1 VQPDGYPT
9 NWQHY
14 DSHVL
19 YVGVDQFGFRPS
31 NGDVN
36 RFGARFRAAAKFQGV
51 LLEGYAQS
59 TVSGYSSLCRVLFI
73 WSAFESFMS
82 ICNLE
87 QRTVGPLLDGY
98 GALAVADEIRAT
110 DAGNA
115 FYRFIQER
123 VNAAHRTELENYF
136 NQDPCN
142 VAYLASAIRHI
153 FAHGSLTPNANQVEP
168 PTVVA
173 VCNRLCDFLLSV
185 MDREFGNKVA
195 HGLDDL
201 HGR

>member
-1 VQPDGYPT
+1 MQPDGYPT
-9 NWQHY
+9 NWTHY
-14 DSHVL
+14 DTNVM
-19 YVGVDQFGFRPS
+19 YVGAGQFGFEAT

-51 LLEGYAQS
+51 LLDGYAPS
-59 TVSGYSSLCRVLFI
+59 TVSGYSSLCRVMFA

-82 ICNLE
+82 ICRLE
-87 QRTVGPLLDGY
+87 QRTIGSLLDLH
-98 GALAVADEIRAT
+98 GALAVAGEVRAADT
-110 DAGNA
+110 GDA
-115 FYRFIQER
+115 FYRFIHER

-136 NQDPCN
+136 RQDPCN

-168 PTVVA
+168 STVVA
-173 VCNRLCDFLLSV
+173 VCDKLSEFLVGV
-185 MDREFGNKVA
+185 MDQEFGRRVA
-195 HGLDDL
+195 EGLDDL